1 VKKIIIR
8 IRSIA
13 RRLLKRGSPVSR
25 AFEYGWIRDKIRVGS
40 NVLDVGCVRGK
51 TVQKLTVALVKRGD
65 SVTGVSLMPCLFE
78 HKNFK
83 FIQGN
88 VLSLDFKS
96 GSFDSVVASHVL
108 QHIGMPYQGYA
119 GEVDLAG
126 DTKFIEK
133 VYEWMNYNGSLFVLV
148 PFAGKFQYVSF
159 SSNCRYRIYDSEALD
174 ALFKNR
180 FEIVDNVT
188 FDGAHDSK
196 KLVKDAKAVLMELK
210 KI

>member
-1 VKKIIIR
+1 MLNIR
-8 IRSIA
+8 GIA
-13 RRLLKRGSPVSR
+13 RKLLKRNSPVSR

-40 NVLDVGCVRGK
+40 EVLDVGCIRGK
-51 TVQKLTVALVKRGD
+51 TVQKLTVSLVERGD
-65 SVTGVSLMPCLFE
+65 FVTGVSLMPCLFE

-88 VLSLDFKS
+88 VLSLDFKP
-96 GSFDSVVASHVL
+96 GSFDSVIASHVL
-108 QHIGMPYQGYA
+108 QHIGMPYQGYT

-126 DTKFIEK
+126 DAKFIAK

-148 PFAGKFQYVSF
+148 PFAGKFQYASF
-159 SSNCRYRIYDSEALD
+159 SSNCRYRIYDRETLD

-180 FEIVDNVT
+180 FEIVDDVT

-196 KLVKDAKAVLMELK
+196 KLVKDAKARLMELK